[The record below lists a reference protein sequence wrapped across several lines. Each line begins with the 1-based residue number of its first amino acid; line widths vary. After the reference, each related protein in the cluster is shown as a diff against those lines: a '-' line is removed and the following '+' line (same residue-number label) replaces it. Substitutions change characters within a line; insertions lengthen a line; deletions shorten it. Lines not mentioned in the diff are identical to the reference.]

1 MKKSYTLVF
10 TASGYGT
17 DRTKYKTLKDAREA
31 AEREAQEIAADH
43 NARVCHYGDDEW
55 VVIGSG
61 DEIGRWE
68 IF

>member
-1 MKKSYTLVF
+1 MKKRYTLVF

-17 DRTKYKTLKDAREA
+17 DRTRYETLKEAREA

-43 NARVCHYGDDEW
+43 GGVVRHYGEDEW
-55 VVIGSG
+55 VVIAGE
-61 DEIGRWE
+61 EIGRWE

>member
-10 TASGYGT
+10 TASGYCT
-17 DRTKYKTLKDAREA
+17 DRTKYKTLKAAQEA

-43 NARVCHYGDDEW
+43 DGVVRHYGEDEW
-55 VVIGSG
+55 VVIAGE
-61 DEIGRWE
+61 EIGRWE